1 VKTLIAM
8 MIRASVAEIESI
20 CDNCERTLGNGESVA
35 KRDMKPFVGGIRAIR
50 SLARP
55 LAMVAIWMTATAF
68 FGLAYFLSGRRVR
81 VEEAIVFT
89 IAFAGAAAVS
99 AVIALAIGSKRRW
112 ALEAALPMVI
122 LIAAPVGIAGA
133 LTWLAPTI
141 GSLNAVDYFPAVDY
155 LPQYGGRIPAAV
167 LGVARQTIPTGV
179 ILGAGIG
186 AIAGVSI
193 LLARHRPRLVAWSV
207 VGLLLLCVIGSVH
220 VAAFDRV
227 VDLVMKTRLEGVN
240 RLMVSW
246 TIRSE
251 LASAIGATAG
261 AFVGAVV
268 AYGAAR
274 LSDRSQASARSRG
287 HRHVE

>member
-1 VKTLIAM
+1 
-8 MIRASVAEIESI
+8 
-20 CDNCERTLGNGESVA
+20 
-35 KRDMKPFVGGIRAIR
+35 MKPFEGGKRAIR

-55 LAMVAIWMTATAF
+55 LTMVAIWMTATGF

-89 IAFAGAAAVS
+89 VAFAGAAAVS
-99 AVIALAIGSKRRW
+99 AVIALAIGAKRRW

-122 LIAAPVGIAGA
+122 LMAAPVGIAGA
-133 LTWLAPTI
+133 LIWLAPTI
-141 GSLNAVDYFPAVDY
+141 GSLNAVDYFP
-155 LPQYGGRIPAAV
+155 QYGRGIPAAV

-207 VGLLLLCVIGSVH
+207 VGLLLLCVIGYVH

-261 AFVGAVV
+261 AFVGAVI

-274 LSDRSQASARSRG
+274 LSDRSHASARSRG